1 MDRAGDNIRTILGA
15 VPFGMVASY
24 SGIAALAGV
33 PRGARMVAR
42 ILHSCSASDGL
53 PWWRIVRADG
63 SIALPKGYGFEEQA
77 ARLGDEGVAVDA
89 LGRVDLS
96 AFGWFGPVNRS
107 T

>member
-1 MDRAGDNIRTILGA
+1 MDKSGDSIREILGA

-24 SGIAALAGV
+24 SGIATLAGV
-33 PRGARMVAR
+33 PRGARTVAR

-63 SIALPKGYGFEEQA
+63 SIALPRGFGFEEQA
-77 ARLGDEGVAVDA
+77 ARLRDEGVVVNA

-96 AFGWFGPVNRS
+96 VFGWFGPVSRS
-107 T
+107 S